1 MAKSIINADTDGLKQ
16 TGGDT
21 AELELQVNGT
31 TAITINSAGYWV
43 LANALPITSGGTG
56 STTATFS
63 GENITSLNASNIS
76 SGTLAVAQGGTGSN
90 TATFS
95 GANITSL
102 NASSIS
108 SGTIA
113 NARTTASS
121 SNGASTIVQRDASG
135 DFSTNVIT
143 ANSYSGSG
151 ANLTSLN
158 ASSISSG
165 VIGNAYTTASSSNGA
180 NTIVQ
185 RDASGNFTANVIT
198 ADGSSITSIN
208 AANISSGT
216 LGVARGGTG
225 AATLDANNVILGNGT
240 SAVQF
245 VAPGTNGNV
254 LTSNGTTWTSA
265 AAGGGGGSFVF
276 LGSATASNSVVD
288 FTGLDTS
295 TYNSFFI
302 SYTDVRANG
311 FNCRLYPN
319 GVIATTGIYG
329 YGNTALTNT
338 AFNTNTFLYG
348 ATSIPIDGL
357 NASSAN
363 LGRTG
368 YLYLYPAGGYSNII
382 SQNTGISG
390 ATSAQGSYAFG
401 YVNNTNAA
409 NGIRFLNT
417 SAGNL
422 TAGNFFLYGIK
433 SS

>member
-1 MAKSIINADTDGLKQ
+1 MASSIINATVDGLQ
-16 TGGDT
+16 STGGNT
-21 AELELQVNGT
+21 AELELQVGGT
-31 TAITINSAGYWV
+31 TAITINSAGYSV

-56 STTATFS
+56 SNTGAFS
-63 GENITSLNASNIS
+63 GANITSINANNIS

-165 VIGNAYTTASSSNGA
+165 
-180 NTIVQ
+180 
-185 RDASGNFTANVIT
+185 
-198 ADGSSITSIN
+198 
-208 AANISSGT
+208 T

-245 VAPGTNGNV
+245 VAPGTSSNV
-254 LTSNGTTWTSA
+254 LTSNGTTWVSQ
-265 AAGGGGGSFVF
+265 AAGGGGGVSSVNGQTGAVVTTN
-276 LGSATASNSVVD
+276 LGGIGAVTIGWYGITNPNGALTNRRAFIARGTSIAGTNIRVPNAPTASNSSTSITGQSIVPVITSSNTS
-288 FTGLDTS
+288 FTGSGINSTTLTGTWTS
-295 TYNSFFI
+295 LNGTLWAVAPGGCTV
-302 SYTDVRANG
+302 SYEWYPMLFVR
-311 FNCRLYPN
+311 
-319 GVIATTGIYG
+319 V
-329 YGNTALTNT
+329 
-338 AFNTNTFLYG
+338 
-348 ATSIPIDGL
+348 S
-357 NASSAN
+357 
-363 LGRTG
+363 
-368 YLYLYPAGGYSNII
+368 
-382 SQNTGISG
+382 
-390 ATSAQGSYAFG
+390 
-401 YVNNTNAA
+401 
-409 NGIRFLNT
+409 
-417 SAGNL
+417 
-422 TAGNFFLYGIK
+422 
-433 SS
+433 